1 MTDNEIIKALESC
14 TSQSGCFNGTKNCP
28 LEHYHYG
35 ADCPLRLGLNAL
47 DLINRQKAEIE
58 TSRTEAI
65 REFAEKFKSTL
76 ENLDANSPNKTY
88 QIAMQNMLDYYVP
101 KIIDDIVKEMTEDKM
116 SGYFKCMELSQCPDC
131 DENCLS
137 YGDCYSC
144 DNVFEKCCDK
154 CIYEYR
160 KEEFDNDSK
169 N

>member
-1 MTDNEIIKALESC
+1 MGD
-14 TSQSGCFNGTKNCP
+14 
-28 LEHYHYG
+28 
-35 ADCPLRLGLNAL
+35 
-47 DLINRQKAEIE
+47 
-58 TSRTEAI
+58 
-65 REFAEKFKSTL
+65 
-76 ENLDANSPNKTY
+76 
-88 QIAMQNMLDYYVP
+88 
-101 KIIDDIVKEMTEDKM
+101 
-116 SGYFKCMELSQCPDC
+116 YFKCMELSQCPDC